1 MYVLPDAIHMTFLNV
16 IGFINNQ
23 RLRLASLRHVFAVDE
38 VHHALP
44 PP

>member
-23 RLRLASLRHVFAVDE
+23 RLRLASLRHAFAVDE